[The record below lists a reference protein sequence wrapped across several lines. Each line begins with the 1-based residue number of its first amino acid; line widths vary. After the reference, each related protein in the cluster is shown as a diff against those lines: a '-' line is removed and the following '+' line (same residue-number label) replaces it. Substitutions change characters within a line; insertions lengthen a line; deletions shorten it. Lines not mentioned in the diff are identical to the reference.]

1 MRSRTRPIPDERT
14 PPFHALTVADVER
27 ELQSDL
33 HRGLSSDEAA
43 RRLQTYGPN
52 RLPEADAPKP
62 WQLVL
67 HQFASVL
74 IYVLLGAAVV
84 SLLLGD
90 WLEFGAILVIAVLN
104 AVLGFAQEYR
114 AERALRALQEMSAPS
129 ASVVRDGRTLRL
141 PAASVVPG
149 DVLVLE
155 AGDIVAADAR
165 VAEEVN
171 LATSEAL
178 LTGESLPVEKDVE
191 PVSETA
197 YVAERASMVH
207 QGTLVARGRGRA
219 IAATTGS
226 ETQMGRIAALVAGRP
241 REETHLQRELADV
254 GRYLAYGAA
263 GLCVIVFF
271 VGLLRGIGVGEMA
284 LIAASLGVA
293 AIPEGLP
300 AASTI
305 VLALGVQRM
314 AARHV
319 IVRRL
324 ASVET
329 LGAVTTIFT
338 DKTGTLTLNRMSV
351 QDTWAAQDDDTLL
364 RVAVLCNNAT
374 LGPDAAHDTG
384 DPTEIALLRFAQDG
398 GYDVSEA
405 RIAAKRDLELPFE
418 AERARMT
425 VVVDEPDG
433 GRVALVKGAPEVIV
447 ERSIAIG
454 TAAANEASKRDVL
467 ARSSRMAEDGMRVLA
482 LAQRH
487 LTQAAYD
494 EDLEQD
500 LTLVGLVGLADPLR
514 DEAPAAVQ
522 RARDAGIRVVMLTG
536 DQPATAHSIGERLA
550 LDGAVITG
558 REVEELGV
566 DGLNAKLDGAS
577 IFARVTSDH
586 KLAIVEAA
594 RRSGNVVAMTGD
606 GVNDAPALRAAD
618 IGVAMGLGGTDVA
631 REASDMVLTDDN
643 FDSIIAAVE
652 EGRTIHANVRRFILF
667 LLSCNAAEVM
677 VVFLA
682 LAVAG
687 EAVLTPLQILFVN
700 LVTDGLPALALG
712 VEPAA
717 ADIMRR
723 RPRDAS
729 KGLLTRASLPWITGM
744 AVLIAAST
752 LAAFAIGKAWDGDGL
767 ATRFAFATLVGSQ
780 LAASFVFRSDTL
792 TTAHLQANVWLIGAV
807 ALSLLAMVL
816 VFYAGPLQD
825 AFDTGSLSIVQWGT
839 VVALSLVPFI
849 AGEAVKLRAASK
861 AARGGSA

>member
-1 MRSRTRPIPDERT
+1 MR
-14 PPFHALTVADVER
+14 L
-27 ELQSDL
+27 
-33 HRGLSSDEAA
+33 
-43 RRLQTYGPN
+43 
-52 RLPEADAPKP
+52 
-62 WQLVL
+62 
-67 HQFASVL
+67 
-74 IYVLLGAAVV
+74 AAV
-84 SLLLGD
+84 
-90 WLEFGAILVIAVLN
+90 E
-104 AVLGFAQEYR
+104 
-114 AERALRALQEMSAPS
+114 
-129 ASVVRDGRTLRL
+129 
-141 PAASVVPG
+141 VVPG

-191 PVSETA
+191 PVGEAA
-197 YVAERASMVH
+197 YISERASMVH
-207 QGTLVARGRGRA
+207 QGTLVVRGRGRA
-219 IAATTGS
+219 IAVTTGG
-226 ETQMGRIAALVAGRP
+226 ETQMGRIAAQVAGSP

-254 GRYLAYGAA
+254 GRYLAFGAA
-263 GLCVIVFF
+263 GLCGIVFL

-351 QDTWAAQDDDTLL
+351 QDTWAAADEDAML

-384 DPTEIALLRFAQDG
+384 DPTEIALLRYAEER
-398 GYDVSEA
+398 GYDVSES
-405 RIAAKRDLELPFE
+405 RMAAKRELELPFE

-433 GRVALVKGAPEVIV
+433 GRVALVKGAPELIV
-447 ERSIAIG
+447 ELSVAIG
-454 TAAANEASKRDVL
+454 GAQATEASKREVL
-467 ARSSRMAEDGMRVLA
+467 EQSSRMAADGMRVLA
-482 LAQRH
+482 LAQRR
-487 LTQAAYD
+487 LTHETFD
-494 EDLEQD
+494 GDLEQE
-500 LTLVGLVGLADPLR
+500 LTLVGLVGMADPLR
-514 DEAPAAVQ
+514 EEAPAAIA
-522 RARDAGIRVVMLTG
+522 RARAAGIRVVMLTG
-536 DQPATAHSIGERLA
+536 DQPATAHSIGEQLS
-550 LDGAVITG
+550 LDGSVISG
-558 REVEELGV
+558 REIGALSSAELAERV
-566 DGLNAKLDGAS
+566 SGAS

-594 RRSGNVVAMTGD
+594 RLAGSVVAMTGD

-643 FDSIIAAVE
+643 FASIIAAVE
-652 EGRTIHANVRRFILF
+652 EGRTIHANVQRFVLF
-667 LLSCNAAEVM
+667 LLSCNVAEVM

-682 LAVAG
+682 LAVVG

-712 VEPAA
+712 VESAA
-717 ADIMRR
+717 PDIMRR
-723 RPRDAS
+723 PPRDAS
-729 KGLLTRASLPWITGM
+729 KGLLSRASLPSIAGI
-744 AVLIAAST
+744 AVLIATTT
-752 LAAFAIGKAWDGDGL
+752 LAAFAIGHAWDGKEL
-767 ATRFAFATLVGSQ
+767 ATRLAFATLVGSQ
-780 LAASFVFRSDTL
+780 LSASLFFRSDTVV
-792 TTAHLQANVWLIGAV
+792 TTRLRTNVWLIGAIAV
-807 ALSLLAMVL
+807 SILAVL
-816 VFYAGPLQD
+816 IVFYAGPLQD
-825 AFDTGSLSIVQWGT
+825 AFDTGALSLAQWAT
-839 VVALSLVPFI
+839 VAGLSLVPVV
-849 AGEAVKLRAASK
+849 AGDAVKMRAASK
-861 AARGGSA
+861 AARGESA